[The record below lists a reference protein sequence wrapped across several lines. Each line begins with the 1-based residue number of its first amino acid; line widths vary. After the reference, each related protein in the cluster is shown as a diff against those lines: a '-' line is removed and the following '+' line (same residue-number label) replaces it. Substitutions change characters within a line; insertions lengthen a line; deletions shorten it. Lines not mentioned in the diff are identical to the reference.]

1 MTYSER
7 SRRPTARIRR
17 SGRAITAVATL
28 VVVAIGLSAC
38 SQPPVPR
45 DQFYRLGA
53 TVPSRALDPSPLNGT
68 LTVERLRGEGL
79 ISQRPIL
86 FATRA
91 QPNRIEQ
98 HNYQYWFESPPL
110 MLRDALIDYL
120 RAANLASVVVSDQ
133 DRREGGCELTGALRR
148 LEHVTTGGEP
158 SVAVVEMELMLR
170 RVADNTTLL
179 HRTYKA
185 EQTAADLTM
194 DATVNAFDQALGA
207 LYARLVEELSAAP
220 SDCPV
225 RRR

>member
-1 MTYSER
+1 MINSQR
-7 SRRPTARIRR
+7 QSGPSAPRRRR
-17 SGRAITAVATL
+17 GRVIAHIAALAL
-28 VVVAIGLSAC
+28 VVTGLAAC

-53 TVPSRALDPSPLNGT
+53 TMPSRALEPAPLDGA

-86 FATRA
+86 FATRE

-120 RAANLASVVVSDQ
+120 RAAHAASVVVSDQ
-133 DRREGGCELTGALRR
+133 DRRDSGCELTGALRR
-148 LEHVTTGGEP
+148 LEHVTAGGEP
-158 SVAVVEMELMLR
+158 SVAVIEIELMLR
-170 RVADNTTLL
+170 RINGNSVLL
-179 HRTYKA
+179 HRTYRA
-185 EQTAADLTM
+185 EQTALDLTM

-207 LYARLVEELSAAP
+207 LFARFVAELSTTP
-220 SDCPV
+220 TDCPV
-225 RRR
+225 RQR

>member
-1 MTYSER
+1 MVV
-7 SRRPTARIRR
+7 I
-17 SGRAITAVATL
+17 AV
-28 VVVAIGLSAC
+28 VGLSAC

-45 DQFYRLGA
+45 DQFYRLGS
-53 TVPSRALDPSPLNGT
+53 TLPPRALEPAPLAGT

-86 FATRA
+86 FATRE

-120 RAANLASVVVSDQ
+120 RAANAASTVVGDQ

-158 SVAVVEMELMLR
+158 SVAVIEIELILR
-170 RVADNTTLL
+170 RVSGNSIVL
-179 HRTYKA
+179 HRTYRA
-185 EQTAADLTM
+185 EQTALDMTM
-194 DATVNAFDQALGA
+194 DSTVSAFDEALGA
-207 LYARLVEELSAAP
+207 LFARFVNELSTTP
-220 SDCPV
+220 TDCPV
-225 RRR
+225 RQR